1 MLTVRASAC
10 VFSRTYTCSQ
20 LGMVANDYNA
30 RSQNTAKLIKAINE
44 GYTIICD
51 ATYFLTR
58 NQGDIKNSVIIK
70 GNGTFIF
77 DGNLDITH
85 NIREIL
91 LNGVSF
97 VSYDIYS
104 GKAFDAESPK
114 CVFCFP
120 KTEQH
125 YSMAQIIVKNCHINN
140 ISLIRFPNRTG
151 DYIRKVEIENNEWRN
166 MSYLGVGIISTNIDK
181 LLISNNKAFKVKSR
195 LFDFATGTKDLV
207 KDATITNNYLSNKG
221 YFSTTTEFYAG
232 FAVVECINC
241 TCTGNIMENFVLAN
255 ENVNLYDIYCN
266 CSNLVY
272 SNNKKYNVIN
282 FNDTNLLCK
291 AKAFIGA
298 GGSRIVKDNVYI
310 VEDAIIE
317 RYRSQLNDKCS
328 IRMISLSPDENNQQ
342 SSLKVKNNYI
352 RASVPCSFGMSSGTN
367 IKDVRIEKNTIE
379 CQTVSEGDYYY
390 RGISDDVN
398 ITGNIIKAKE
408 RITTNTPAVSLHKG
422 RYKMEKCTVSAFPG
436 TISAE
441 VETDVS
447 NCVFSYSYRSQS
459 SPHIAIGGT
468 MTNCMID
475 FQNFDLSNSYNV
487 YIAKAK
493 NPLHIRNLTL
503 KNVPMKGTLWFR
515 YLLDANHSAEFI
527 EMELILDSRSTIILI
542 NNVEHYLIVSG
553 KRFSIVSSKQDANM
567 DVGKSNIKAF
577 FYSDRLGLSN
587 IKNNMMISVR
597 SISESYF
604 RNQMK

>member
-44 GYTIICD
+44 GYTIVCD

-241 TCTGNIMENFVLAN
+241 TCTGNIMEDFVLAN

-328 IRMISLSPDENNQQ
+328 IRMISLSPEEENTQ
-342 SSLKVKNNYI
+342 SSLVVKNNTI

-367 IKDVRIEKNTIE
+367 IRDVQIEKNTIE
-379 CQTVSEGDYYY
+379 CQKICDGDYYY
-390 RGISDDVN
+390 RGIANNVKV
-398 ITGNIIKAKE
+398 TGNIIRSKE
-408 RITTNTPAVSLHKG
+408 RGTTNTPAVSLSQGSYTMKDC
-422 RYKMEKCTVSAFPG
+422 KISAFPG
-436 TISAE
+436 AISAE
-441 VETDVS
+441 VESNVS
-447 NCVFSYSYRSQS
+447 NCVLSYAYRSQS
-459 SPHIAIGGT
+459 SPHISIGGT
-468 MTNCMID
+468 MTNCTID
-475 FQNFDLSNSYNV
+475 FQDFDLSNSYNI
-487 YIAKAK
+487 YLAKAK
-493 NPLHIRNLTL
+493 NQLCVDGLMV
-503 KNVPMKGTLWFR
+503 KNVPQKGTLWYR
-515 YLLDANHSAEFI
+515 Y
-527 EMELILDSRSTIILI
+527 ILDKNYSSEYIEVTLQRNVHSTSILI
-542 NNVEHYLIVSG
+542 NNVERYLSFNG
-553 KRFSIVSSKQDANM
+553 KRYYITNVKQFIPMNVEYDGCKSIV
-567 DVGKSNIKAF
+567 
-577 FYSDRLGLSN
+577 FYEDRLGLSD
-587 IKNNMMISVR
+587 IEEGAIMSIR
-597 SISESYF
+597 SISEAKF
-604 RNQMK
+604 RSQK